1 MTFATIMKLTKLLLY
16 GFLVPT
22 VLTLTSS
29 NVSAD
34 LVLPQ
39 QLQDNAKRLMPK
51 GDFRQ
56 GMQLG
61 MMAGSMSSFCIMAKE
76 GVIVPGEGP
85 ITVDNLNGLSSS
97 LLSKERSEFNDY
109 LFEYQKLGLNMG
121 IAECNQILG
130 VELDFR

>member
-1 MTFATIMKLTKLLLY
+1 MTFAAIMKWTKLLLY

-29 NVSAD
+29 KVSAD

-39 QLQDNAKRLMPK
+39 KLEDNAKRLMPK

-61 MMAGSMSSFCIMAKE
+61 MMAGSMSSFCIMTRNQK
-76 GVIVPGEGP
+76 
-85 ITVDNLNGLSSS
+85 ITTFCVGL
-97 LLSKERSEFNDY
+97 K
-109 LFEYQKLGLNMG
+109 
-121 IAECNQILG
+121 
-130 VELDFR
+130 VVT

>member
-1 MTFATIMKLTKLLLY
+1 MTFATIMKWTKLLLY
-16 GFLVPT
+16 GFLVPS

-29 NVSAD
+29 KVSAD

-39 QLQDNAKRLMPK
+39 KLQDNAKRLMPM
-51 GDFRQ
+51 GNFRQ

-97 LLSKERSEFNDY
+97 LLSKVRSEFNDD